1 MSGPDSVDKLY
12 LAAAGKGDL
21 QAVEFA
27 LQHPD
32 QMNKDAKDGQGRSAL
47 HLAIVNGHTRII
59 QSLLRHGVNV
69 GDSLLRAVDIQF
81 YQAVQAICSYA
92 VKLPEGGHDIINS
105 RATDA
110 EYFHPDITPIILAA
124 HHNNYD
130 IIKLLL
136 HHGAYVEDPREKRGS
151 YVTEKHTLQHSLG
164 MLNIF
169 KALCSEAYI
178 SLTSLD
184 PIERAF
190 KLSERLRN
198 LSNREYEFRQ
208 DYVQLSEQ
216 CEEFAAALLGQTR
229 NTEELTSVLNHHE
242 KLKYKDKLDSSD
254 NLPQKAFQAIAM
266 EQKKFVAHPHCQQL
280 LIEHWYGPLKSW
292 RHKSFIE
299 NVILSFL
306 VCLGFPFLC
315 IAYYIAPVGKLGKF
329 MRIPFVKFLMYTASF
344 LTFLVLLFLTTED
357 IGRKDTEMLRF
368 YEQIYGEKAVNEGAT
383 KKLLSQERGRIPYSV
398 EWLIFVWILGMT
410 WREIK
415 EAWRGGFRQF
425 INDPWN
431 LLDFSMIALFW
442 GWISLRVVSYV
453 LIHKEREVLLSTVK
467 RAAAD
472 STAADT
478 ANQATDN
485 SESSSTTSDL
495 YTLIED
501 QHLETRRLTQQF
513 IDNMATMLIQNLTS
527 VIDSQSCTHSVLQ
540 LTRIIN
546 NVFGLSQDTSSIDSD
561 YVFDSFSFYE
571 DFHPSISSPRKNWNQ
586 YDPSL
591 IADLLFSAAC
601 VLSMLRLL
609 QVIVISD
616 VIGPMQISVTKMII
630 DISKFLFIFFL
641 IWMAFAMGMTQ
652 VYWSYALDDHL
663 RCKKEQNEDCDQAFG
678 SFGSSMSTLFW
689 SIFGLV
695 ELSKLKVKA
704 EHDSVETFGLIL
716 YAFYYVIAVVV
727 LLNLLI
733 AVMSDTY
740 SKIEANADSEWKFS
754 RSEMWVVFFEEGSTL
769 PPPFNILPSLKTVF
783 GFFRSLYYLICRKA
797 AKLRTKKQQEKIQM
811 KERMY
816 QDVVGQLCL
825 RYFAEKKSGIGR
837 ESEGGGIS
845 TVEFMG
851 FKQDMSAF
859 RFELYGMIQKMERSI
874 VSSNQG
880 NIHILE
886 EMAKM
891 EARINSTNI
900 GDSDAFKRVQGQLL
914 QQSDEGAKKIKA
926 LEERL
931 EKQKTDATDFGT
943 DTFMKMAEQL
953 QRQESPA
960 LDKPLQTVCK
970 KTTSREVEVQA
981 TPEDIIRETSR
992 LSHIVDVHSSASE
1005 EDDGDQLQVV
1015 EEPLSAQST
1024 EAGPIDVKKDARSDT
1039 VKIFNL
1045 GGNVYFPGR
1054 SGENAEKEGI
1064 SPIYQL
1070 FEKLSEDN

>member
-1 MSGPDSVDKLY
+1 
-12 LAAAGKGDL
+12 
-21 QAVEFA
+21 
-27 LQHPD
+27 
-32 QMNKDAKDGQGRSAL
+32 
-47 HLAIVNGHTRII
+47 
-59 QSLLRHGVNV
+59 
-69 GDSLLRAVDIQF
+69 
-81 YQAVQAICSYA
+81 
-92 VKLPEGGHDIINS
+92 
-105 RATDA
+105 
-110 EYFHPDITPIILAA
+110 
-124 HHNNYD
+124 
-130 IIKLLL
+130 
-136 HHGAYVEDPREKRGS
+136 
-151 YVTEKHTLQHSLG
+151 

-229 NTEELTSVLNHHE
+229 NTEELTSVLTHHE

-280 LIEHWYGPLKSW
+280 LIDHWYGPMKSW
-292 RHKSFIE
+292 NDKGFLESFM
-299 NVILSFL
+299 LSFL

-315 IAYYIAPVGKLGKF
+315 IAYYIAPVGKLGTF
-329 MRIPFVKFLMYTASF
+329 MRIPFVKFLMFTASF
-344 LTFLVLLFLTTED
+344 LIFLVLIFLTTTDSEIFGRTNQD
-357 IGRKDTEMLRF
+357 LVTLYEEVYGKKIGEN
-368 YEQIYGEKAVNEGAT
+368 Q
-383 KKLLSQERGRIPYSV
+383 KKLLDQERGRQFDII
-398 EWLIFVWILGMT
+398 EWIIIVWILGMT

-431 LLDFSMIALFW
+431 LLDFAMIALFW

-453 LIHKEREVLLSTVK
+453 LVHADLNVVLSTVQK

-472 STAADT
+472 SAAADT

-485 SESSSTTSDL
+485 SESNSTTSDL

-546 NVFGLSQDTSSIDSD
+546 NVFGLSQDTSNIDSD

-571 DFHPSISSPRKNWNQ
+571 DFPPSISSPRKNWNQ

-652 VYWSYALDDHL
+652 VYWSYALDEQL
-663 RCKKEQNEDCDQAFG
+663 RCKESDEEKEDCDQHFG
-678 SFGSSMSTLFW
+678 NFGSSMSTLFW

-695 ELSKLKVKA
+695 ELSSLKVKA
-704 EHDSVETFGLIL
+704 DHASVENFGLIL

-740 SKIEANADSEWKFS
+740 SKIEGNADTEWKFS
-754 RSEMWVVFFEEGSTL
+754 RSEMWVGFFEEGSTL
-769 PPPFNILPSLKTVF
+769 PPPFNILPSLKSVF

-797 AKLRTKKQQEKIQM
+797 AKQRTKKQREKIRK
-811 KERMY
+811 KESMY
-816 QDVVGQLCL
+816 QTVVGQLCL

-859 RFELYGMIQKMERSI
+859 RFELYGMIQKVERSI

-900 GDSDAFKRVQGQLL
+900 GDSDAFQRVQGQLL

-926 LEERL
+926 LEEKL

-960 LDKPLQTVCK
+960 LDKPEQTVCK
-970 KTTSREVEVQA
+970 KTTTREVEVQV

-1005 EDDGDQLQVV
+1005 EDDGDQVQLV
-1015 EEPLSAQST
+1015 EEPCSIEST
-1024 EAGPIDVKKDARSDT
+1024 AAELMDIDESVRSDSD
-1039 VKIFNL
+1039 VDRKHKGFNMH
-1045 GGNVYFPGR
+1045 GNKYIPAATAGQRDQRESV
-1054 SGENAEKEGI
+1054 
-1064 SPIYQL
+1064 SPIYRL
-1070 FEKLSEDN
+1070 FEKLTED